1 MYKRASKA
9 MIHAQRVDAPLPTG
23 GLIGSMPAVEDDF
36 IASAGNMDLAQC
48 KAELGH
54 LSVELA
60 QANNQLEVAKRSGN
74 PGEIRRI
81 GNLIQTLGQRR
92 NPYKQRIHILS
103 QAIAREAIRTACL
116 EILPEDLL
124 DRVLARSAEI
134 EAQQGARATPS
145 QSAAR
150 RLQAT

>member
-9 MIHAQRVDAPLPTG
+9 MAHAHQVNAPLPTG
-23 GLIGSMPAVEDDF
+23 GHIGATVTVEDDF

-48 KAELGH
+48 KAELGR

-60 QANNQLEVAKRSGN
+60 QANNQLEAAKRSGN
-74 PGEIRRI
+74 ASEIRRI
-81 GNLIQTLGQRR
+81 GNVIQTLGQRR

-103 QAIAREAIRTACL
+103 QDIAREAIRTACK

-124 DRVLARSAEI
+124 NRVWGRAAEI
-134 EAQQGARATPS
+134 ETQAGIRTPS
-145 QSAAR
+145 QPTGGR
-150 RLQAT
+150 